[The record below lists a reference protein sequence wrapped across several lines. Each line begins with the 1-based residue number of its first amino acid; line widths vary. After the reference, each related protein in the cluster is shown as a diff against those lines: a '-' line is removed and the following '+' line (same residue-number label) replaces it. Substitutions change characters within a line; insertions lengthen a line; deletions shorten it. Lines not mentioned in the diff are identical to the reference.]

1 MRVSMGLV
9 ILLAAALPTI
19 AKVEV
24 DFNPSLDFSQFKTYA
39 YIGGT
44 EEEGSPNRNKRN
56 ERPERPALQ
65 GSRDG
70 GGNQSWTI
78 LAVLQ

>member
-1 MRVSMGLV
+1 MELV
-9 ILLAAALPTI
+9 ILLAAALPAI

-39 YIGGT
+39 YIGGK
-44 EEEGSPNRNKRN
+44 EEREGSPNRNKRN